1 MGEARRRKQAGTYPQ
16 QDDPLV
22 ALRRSWCGR
31 DRIAAE
37 DFVAPEGVVALTLD
51 VERVNATTFVFDAA
65 AIVAALDRVADI
77 ARSLTYHELVRLIAR
92 SFAEAKQISDETAF
106 NWIGIAGLWT
116 AFNHPQSGD
125 LMRKAV
131 SDSLRQNGKAH
142 ISWHVGPSGFAV
154 ALADKFVDLDHVA
167 ALAPQDRVTTQ
178 EAPETGPKPPMH

>member
-31 DRIAAE
+31 DRIAA
-37 DFVAPEGVVALTLD
+37 EGVVALTLD

-92 SFAEAKQISDETAF
+92 SFVEAKQISDETAF

-142 ISWHVGPSGFAV
+142 ISWHVDAHAATPRSFLPEAYACSSYSPLRANYHLCSAV
-154 ALADKFVDLDHVA
+154 
-167 ALAPQDRVTTQ
+167 R
-178 EAPETGPKPPMH
+178 